1 MARTFLGTGQVPYIG
16 TPYQRPIQICH
27 GGKVVPLYFD
37 WNAYGAS
44 SVKTSLN
51 VLVSLRT
58 PDVKAQL
65 LQQIASVYIDNTN
78 SFAPIYVY
86 CPDTKYTAIA
96 QPNSAGWYP
105 LYTNGLELWVI
116 GQGFVSGQIPQ
127 TTIFVSD
134 LFIPPYTDLE
144 ISQTQQLMKASSNI
158 SQGNILYNQNF
169 GVPAIGDQ
177 IKFGSIPLNVF
188 QTLVFFNFGQGFIY
202 ITGIYLSC
210 FGMLNNPAS
219 NVSFNFEST
228 GVSGV
233 LFQATV
239 TSGNIATGDTNI
251 NFVPIAFNSINLKLN
266 GNETWQFRNLN
277 TISQGGAT
285 LYLVYSTNP
294 N

>member
-1 MARTFLGTGQVPYIG
+1 MARVFIGTGQVNYIG
-16 TPYQRPIQICH
+16 TPYQRPIQICN

-44 SVKTSLN
+44 SVKTNIN

-65 LQQIASVYIDNTN
+65 LNQIASVYIDNTN

-116 GQGFVSGQIPQ
+116 GQGFVTGQIPQ

-144 ISQTQQLMKASSNI
+144 ISQSQPLYKASANI
-158 SQGNILYNQNF
+158 TRGNILYNQNF

-177 IKFGSIPLNVF
+177 IIQSFINLGILNDVVVPF
-188 QTLVFFNFGQGFIY
+188 PPANFIY
-202 ITGIYLSC
+202 ITGVYLET
-210 FGMLNNPAS
+210 FGMANTVPLT
-219 NVSFNFEST
+219 VEMDFYST
-228 GVSGV
+228 GISGV
-233 LFQATV
+233 LFSAFSTSPNATQPGI
-239 TSGNIATGDTNI
+239 TT
-251 NFVPIAFNSINLKLN
+251 NFVPLAINGSNIKIN
-266 GNETWQFRNLN
+266 GTETWKFRNQQSI
-277 TISQGGAT
+277 TQGGAC
-285 LYLVYSTNP
+285 LNIVYSTNP